1 MAINQSSNGNRAVA
15 EKNGTNTWQ
24 IVIMAGAVILTLI
37 SQFWSLANPREDIKT
52 VRSDLQISIDRQEK
66 DLHDLIEKDQRQVDM
81 LTKSMDERVQ
91 ARAKETDEQIQAI
104 QHYLQTDVVGLRE
117 HVEFVKRQDMRLA
130 LLEQITAKHQDSIVT
145 RAEHQGHWAD
155 IDQKFT
161 VLNGRLD
168 ALINQFT
175 GTFTVGDQ
183 LKNLQKEIDDLRILQ
198 TGMHA
203 AAIGSPIVVPVAP
216 SH

>member
-1 MAINQSSNGNRAVA
+1 MAINQSSNGNRVVA

-24 IVIMAGAVILTLI
+24 IVIMAGAVMLTLG
-37 SQFWSLANPREDIKT
+37 SQFWSLANPRDDIRT
-52 VRSDLQISIDRQEK
+52 VRTDLQLSIDRQEK

-81 LTKSMDERVQ
+81 LTKAMDERVQ
-91 ARAKETDEQIQAI
+91 ARTKETDEQIQAI
-104 QHYLQTDVVGLRE
+104 QQRIQAEVVGRRE
-117 HVEFVKRQDMRLA
+117 HEEFVKRQDMRLA

-155 IDQKFT
+155 IEQKFIL
-161 VLNGRLD
+161 LNGRLD
-168 ALINQFT
+168 ALVNQFT
-175 GTFTVGDQ
+175 GTFTIGDQ

-203 AAIGSPIVVPVAP
+203 AAIGNPIVVPVAP